1 MDHGHISWD
10 DDNNVPNRNSNEG
23 ALPGGMYTNDTE
35 IRFCCA
41 SNGYKDNPILLPTK
55 DPFFLLAYKSAKC
68 QMVQWAV
75 ASLQWIFYD
84 TEHNENKDAAKSHF
98 PYNAG
103 TPHPTIYYCYYRSK

>member
-1 MDHGHISWD
+1 MGLGSILWD
-10 DDNNVPNRNSNEG
+10 DDNNVPNRNSKEG
-23 ALPGGMYTNDTE
+23 ALPGGKYTNDTE

-41 SNGYKDNPILLPTK
+41 SNGDKDNPILLPTK

-84 TEHNENKDAAKSHF
+84 TEHNENKDEAKKRV

-103 TPHPTIYYCYYRSK
+103 KSHPTIYYCYYRSK